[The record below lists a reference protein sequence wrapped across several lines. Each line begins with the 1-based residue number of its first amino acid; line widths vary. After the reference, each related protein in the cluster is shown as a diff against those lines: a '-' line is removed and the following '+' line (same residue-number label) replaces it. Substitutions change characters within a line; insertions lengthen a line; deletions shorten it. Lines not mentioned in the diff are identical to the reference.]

1 MNSPSTLLDKLSK
14 INNENTISIFVP
26 SVGKDV
32 KFKSLNIKQ
41 QKDLIKTAM
50 DGAASG
56 ATLNQELNNI
66 IVSNSTED
74 IDFKIYDRYAII
86 VGLRAAVIGEEYK
99 QKDQSINLLKELKQN
114 IKKYKQRA
122 ISEPEAIQYHTI
134 KVDLELPSID
144 KTTPMSAFPPC
155 NVERTN

>member
-56 ATLNQELNNI
+56 ATLNQELNSI
-66 IVSNSTED
+66 I
-74 IDFKIYDRYAII
+74 IDNF
-86 VGLRAAVIGEEYK
+86 
-99 QKDQSINLLKELKQN
+99 
-114 IKKYKQRA
+114 
-122 ISEPEAIQYHTI
+122 
-134 KVDLELPSID
+134 
-144 KTTPMSAFPPC
+144 
-155 NVERTN
+155 